1 MEKKPVISVCMPVYN
16 AERYLT
22 EAVDS
27 VLAQTFGDFELIMV
41 DDGSTDGSRE
51 ILNHYAATDPRVRM
65 IRRPNIGVTKTLNEC
80 LQLARGEFIARMD
93 GDDVCLPERF
103 ELQVNYLRSH
113 PDVVLAGTA
122 YDLIDGAGR
131 LLRHVTQPEDDK
143 PLQEICLSGRTPICH
158 PSAMMRRA
166 PALKV
171 GGYDETFAVAQ
182 DLDLWLR
189 LGEQGKMACLPQTLL
204 KYRLHDKSISESKQA
219 EQVRNMQIACERAW
233 RRRGIKGEFLGL
245 AGWRAT
251 DRQSRHDFSL
261 KYGWWAFTSGQRRT
275 ALLYGSKAVAT
286 APLNSD
292 AWRLLICAAFK
303 HPPTKAKAG

>member
-1 MEKKPVISVCMPVYN
+1 MEKKPAISVCMPVYN

-27 VLAQTFGDFELIMV
+27 VLAQTFGDFEFIIV

-51 ILNHYAATDPRVRM
+51 MLNHYASTDPRVRM
-65 IRRPNIGVTKTLNEC
+65 IRRPNLGVRKTLNDC

-93 GDDVCLPERF
+93 ADDMCLPDRF
-103 ELQVNYLRSH
+103 ELQVNYLRKH
-113 PDVVLAGTA
+113 PDVVLLGCA

-131 LLRHVTQPEDDK
+131 LLRHLKQPQDNDS
-143 PLQEICLSGRTPICH
+143 LQQICLSGRTPICH
-158 PSAMMRRA
+158 PSAMMRRE
-166 PALKV
+166 PTLRV
-171 GGYDETFAVAQ
+171 GGYDEEFTVAQ

-189 LGEQGKMACLPQTLL
+189 LGEVGKMACLPQTLV
-204 KYRLHDKSISESKQA
+204 KYRLHEKSISEAKQ
-219 EQVRNMQIACERAW
+219 EQQVVNMRTACERAW

-261 KYGWWAFTSGQRRT
+261 KYGWWAFNSGQRRT
-275 ALLYGSKAVAT
+275 ALLYGSKAVAA
-286 APLNSD
+286 APFNSD
-292 AWRLLICAAFK
+292 AWRLLICAALK
-303 HPPTKAKAG
+303 SSPPPAKAG